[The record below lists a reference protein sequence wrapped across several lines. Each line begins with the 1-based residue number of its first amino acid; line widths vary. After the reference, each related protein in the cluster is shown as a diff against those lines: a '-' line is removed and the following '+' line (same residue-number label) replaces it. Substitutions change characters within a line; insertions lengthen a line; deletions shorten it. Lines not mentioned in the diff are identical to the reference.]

1 MTELH
6 TVNLPDIGEGV
17 VEGEVIEWLKQVGD
31 PLKQD
36 EPVVVI
42 MTDKATVELPAP
54 YPGRLANQYVAT
66 GKVAIKGKPLYDI
79 DLTEKVAIPD
89 KGKETPVQSNL
100 KEPCKQKTVL
110 QDTSEVL
117 ATPYV
122 RGRAKELGVDLKE
135 VEGTGKEGRIELHDL
150 VKTPFKSIPSVLHL
164 ADDEEVPLTGIRQ
177 LMAKKMSEARD
188 NIPLFSYFEAF
199 DATRLIKLKDNYKQE
214 AMKQGIHVTFMPF
227 IIKALSLAMEK
238 FPSVNSSL
246 DTVTNQLVIH
256 KHHNIG
262 IAMSSHYG
270 LIVPVLKNV
279 QAMSLNDVILAY
291 EDLKKRAFESKLQA
305 AEMKESTITITNFG
319 GLSGEG
325 QWATPIVNYPEVAIL
340 GVARIHK
347 EPVVKN
353 NEVVIRDMMHLSWS
367 FDHRVVDGDMAAS
380 FSQVVVR
387 LLENPAKL
395 LEK

>member
-36 EPVVVI
+36 EPVVVV

-54 YPGRLANQYVAT
+54 YPGHLAKQYVAV

-79 DLTEKVAIPD
+79 KLTEKVAIPN
-89 KGKETPVQSNL
+89 KEKEIPIQSNL
-100 KEPCKQKTVL
+100 KESCEQKIVL
-110 QDTSEVL
+110 KDTSKVL

-122 RGRAKELGVDLKE
+122 RGRAKEFGIDLNE
-135 VEGTGKEGRIELHDL
+135 VHGTGKGGRIELHDL
-150 VKTPFKSIPSVLHL
+150 VKVSFKPTSPVLHL
-164 ADDEEVPLTGIRQ
+164 ADDEEIPLTGIRQ

-188 NIPLFSYFEAF
+188 NIPLFSYFEEL
-199 DATRLIKLKDNYKQE
+199 DATRLIKLKDSYKQE
-214 AMKQGIHVTFMPF
+214 ALKQGIHVTFMPF

-246 DTVTNQLVIH
+246 DTATNKLVIH
-256 KHHNIG
+256 KHHNVG
-262 IAMSSHYG
+262 IAMSLHYG

-279 QAMSLNDVILAY
+279 QTMSLNEVILAY
-291 EDLKKRAFESKLQA
+291 EDLKKRASENKLQPT
-305 AEMKESTITITNFG
+305 EMKEATITITNFG
-319 GLSGEG
+319 GLNGEG

-353 NEVVIRDMMHLSWS
+353 NEVVVRDMMHLSWS
-367 FDHRVVDGDMAAS
+367 FDHRVVDGNMAAS
-380 FSQVVVR
+380 FSQALVR

-395 LEK
+395 LES